1 MSLDEIPPF
10 FNKNVLVQN
19 LHQKKNLRLDLNE
32 LGLFLNQE
40 KYVKI
45 NFSKK

>member
-19 LHQKKNLRLDLNE
+19 LHQKKNLRLDLNTSRE
-32 LGLFLNQE
+32 
-40 KYVKI
+40 
-45 NFSKK
+45 NFSIHRHLTENN